1 MHRDEVLNLPRGT
14 DVIPARKARG
24 MGGGGTTVNNFN
36 FNGGVIMQDE
46 AIEFV
51 NKARLAWERA
61 GNA

>member
-1 MHRDEVLNLPRGT
+1 MQKGS
-14 DVIPARKARG
+14 
-24 MGGGGTTVNNFN
+24 TVNNFN